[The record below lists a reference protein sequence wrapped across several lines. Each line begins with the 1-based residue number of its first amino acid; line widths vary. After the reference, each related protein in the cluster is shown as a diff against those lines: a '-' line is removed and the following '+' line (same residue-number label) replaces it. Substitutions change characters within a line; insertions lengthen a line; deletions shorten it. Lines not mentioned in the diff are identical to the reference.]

1 MFATIPKIERVQ
13 IPYSMIKADS
23 SSLND
28 AAEIIL
34 EEVRK
39 DPELRIESNEEGY
52 MRAQLAKQFLKTFF
66 QDRKEL

>member
-1 MFATIPKIERVQ
+1 
-13 IPYSMIKADS
+13 MIKADS

-52 MRAQLAKQFLKTFF
+52 MRAQLAKQFLKTYF